1 MKPADLDLAYSQ
13 ICQRLT
19 SIGEAKAQLYLARFA
34 LLAMVELNDLH
45 TVQRLIEEAG
55 AGLTDQSAAN

>member
-1 MKPADLDLAYSQ
+1 
-13 ICQRLT
+13 LT